1 MSGFGVKKVF
11 GRSPFLRS
19 GYGVRLEKQ
28 CNSGVRKL
36 CTYSGAGRSFF
47 LCRSC
52 FLFGCGDRVHVGFS
66 LLGSGLGPRP
76 QGKGHR

>member
-47 LCRSC
+47 YA
-52 FLFGCGDRVHVGFS
+52 VHVFF
-66 LLGSGLGPRP
+66 LVVEIGSMSALAC
-76 QGKGHR
+76 